1 MTIPATL
8 DELDAPW
15 LTDVLGAAGVL
26 GSAVVAAIE
35 RTPIGTGQMCD
46 TFRLSLTYDRPTEAP
61 ASVVVKVPAADEAS
75 LQAAMALR
83 CYEIEVRFYQELACT
98 LPVRTPH
105 PYYAEL
111 AIGSPRFVLVVEDLT
126 DAHAGDQLAG
136 CTVAEAAV
144 ALDELV
150 RLHAPRWG
158 DPSLAELEWLHR
170 DPDGSRQF
178 LLGLLPELWEGFQ
191 NRYQDLVTP
200 ATGRAGETLFTRLDA
215 YLGADTG
222 PATVTHGDYR
232 LDNLLFGAP
241 PGDAPGGT
249 GPGTGTGAD
258 GGTGDRVAVLDW
270 QTAGHGPALA
280 DVAYFLGA
288 GLLAEERRAHEHDLV
303 RRYHRRLTAAG
314 VHDYPWEQCWSAYRR
329 GSWSGLVMAVAASM
343 LVERTERGDAM
354 FLAMADRHAR
364 HALDLDAAAVIG

>member
-1 MTIPATL
+1 MTIPTTL

-26 GSAVVAAIE
+26 GRAVVAAVE

-83 CYEIEVRFYQELACT
+83 CYEIEVRFYQELAPS
-98 LPVRTPH
+98 LPVRTPY
-105 PYYAEL
+105 PYYADL
-111 AIGSPRFVLVVEDLT
+111 AAGSPRFVLVVEDLPT
-126 DAHAGDQLAG
+126 AHAGDQLAG
-136 CTVAEAAV
+136 CTVAEAAA

-170 DPDGSRQF
+170 DPEGSRQF
-178 LLGLLPELWEGFQ
+178 LLGLLPQLWDGFRD
-191 NRYQDLVTP
+191 RYQERVTP
-200 ATGRAGETLFTRLDA
+200 DVHQAGEALFGRLEA
-215 YLGADTG
+215 YLGSDTG
-222 PATVTHGDYR
+222 PSTVTHGDYR

-241 PGDAPGGT
+241 PGSPA
-249 GPGTGTGAD
+249 GPAGPAGSS
-258 GGTGDRVAVLDW
+258 DRVAVLDW

-280 DVAYFLGA
+280 DVAYFVGA
-288 GLLAEERRAHEHDLV
+288 GLVAEDRRAHEHDLV